1 MCLIIYTPFTGSL
14 PLALVYYGF
23 GCVPT
28 EGFLTQN
35 TFSRKQGVCTDFT
48 WIKKKQRHA
57 DIQMR
62 LLYLPVT
69 IISDV
74 AVNGRFSSS
83 VP

>member
-1 MCLIIYTPFTGSL
+1 MGLDVFPQKDFSL
-14 PLALVYYGF
+14 KIPSV
-23 GCVPT
+23 
-28 EGFLTQN
+28 E
-35 TFSRKQGVCTDFT
+35 SKEVCTDFT
-48 WIKKKQRHA
+48 WIKKTQRHA